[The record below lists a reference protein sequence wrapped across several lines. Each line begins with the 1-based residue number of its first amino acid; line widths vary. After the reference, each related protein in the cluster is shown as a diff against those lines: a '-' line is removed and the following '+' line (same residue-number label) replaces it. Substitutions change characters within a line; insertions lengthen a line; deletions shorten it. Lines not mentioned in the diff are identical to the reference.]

1 MSWTHQFT
9 SGNVPFWFL
18 GMCPG
23 GNETQRIDI
32 SRMFSFQQEFF
43 FFFCEQKLV
52 HCCLGIPWISW
63 TALSGFQTKSEK
75 IGCQLDGRVMSYS
88 ATRWML
94 ERTGGS
100 VGKCWD
106 QRNQPWMKSCFGIGN
121 PPILKKNDLNTQVN
135 VLTTAYTFLI
145 FSLVIV
151 KLFGGPSSSFL
162 GWIRKKGR
170 SETCIEL
177 MCLESM
183 LSNETMNTAS
193 INSWLFN

>member
-9 SGNVPFWFL
+9 SGNVQLWFL

-23 GNETQRIDI
+23 GNETVKSWHFQDI
-32 SRMFSFQQEFF
+32 FISARTFF
-43 FFFCEQKLV
+43 LWAKTCSL
-52 HCCLGIPWISW
+52 
-63 TALSGFQTKSEK
+63 LSGDSLDILNRRVRIPDKEREDWMP
-75 IGCQLDGRVMSYS
+75 IGRAGDELFCYQVNARKDWR
-88 ATRWML
+88 
-94 ERTGGS
+94 
-100 VGKCWD
+100 VGKGNAEPNETNHGW
-106 QRNQPWMKSCFGIGN
+106 KSCFGIGN
-121 PPILKKNDLNTQVN
+121 PPIFKKEDLNTQVN

-145 FSLVIV
+145 FSLGIV

-183 LSNETMNTAS
+183 LSNEIMNTAS